1 MLTAHAH
8 VMYMSRLLMLNR
20 NAAQAQ
26 QYCQRLLD
34 LGGAEKEEAKALL
47 RDIRSQYISR

>member
-1 MLTAHAH
+1 MLCD
-8 VMYMSRLLMLNR
+8 
-20 NAAQAQ
+20 AQAQ

-47 RDIRSQYISR
+47 RDIRSQYSSQPHA